1 MKHGQSFK
9 TMAIT
14 INGNGTVTGI
24 SVGGLPDGI
33 VDTDTLAANAVTA
46 AKASGSTKGITEAD
60 HWRVTSSF
68 DASDTIVDSNWE
80 RVDTNSF
87 LIGSGMSESSGVFT
101 FPTTGLY
108 LIKFTFHA
116 HSSTQ
121 TRYAG
126 GQIQVTTD
134 NSSYAE
140 RAAQYTSIA
149 SDSNAYAGGSTLA
162 FFDVTNTT
170 THKVKFKVTAENSM
184 TWNGDTNRNFNHVV
198 FIRLGDT

>member
-1 MKHGQSFK
+1 MPI
-9 TMAIT
+9 A
-14 INGNGTVTGI
+14 INGSGTITGV

-33 VDTDTLAANAVTA
+33 VDTDMLAASAVTA
-46 AKASGSTKGITEAD
+46 AKSSGSAKGITEAD

-80 RVDTNSF
+80 RVDTNSL

-108 LIKFTFHA
+108 LIKYTFHA
-116 HSSTQ
+116 HSPTQ

-126 GQIQVTTD
+126 GQIQTTGN

-140 RAAQYTSIA
+140 RAAQYSSIA

-162 FFDVTNTT
+162 FFDVTDTT

-184 TWNGDTNRNFNHVV
+184 TWNGDTNRNFHHVV
-198 FIRLGDT
+198 FLRLGDT